1 MLNVMRSKFNK
12 QIMVCSYMIS
22 LKPTQD
28 LLWLLINRINNTKN
42 KYKLRKIYKIRLYKV
57 NFLMIQMKAKMIL
70 VTQKTKTHKNNIHK
84 KIKT

>member
-1 MLNVMRSKFNK
+1 MLNVMESKFNK
-12 QIMVCSYMIS
+12 QIIVCSYMIS
-22 LKPTQD
+22 LKSTQD

-70 VTQKTKTHKNNIHK
+70 VIQKTKTHKNNIHK

>member
-22 LKPTQD
+22 LKSTQD

-70 VTQKTKTHKNNIHK
+70 VIQKTKTHKNNIHK

>member
-12 QIMVCSYMIS
+12 QIIVCSYMIS
-22 LKPTQD
+22 LKSTQD

-42 KYKLRKIYKIRLYKV
+42 KYKLGKIYKIRLYKV

>member
-22 LKPTQD
+22 LKSTQD